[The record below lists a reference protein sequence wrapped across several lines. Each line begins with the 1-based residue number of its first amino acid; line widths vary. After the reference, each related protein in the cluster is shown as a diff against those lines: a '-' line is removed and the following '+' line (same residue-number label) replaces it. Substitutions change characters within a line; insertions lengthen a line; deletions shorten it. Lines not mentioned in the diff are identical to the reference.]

1 MIGQPYIYG
10 GVPPNPIGN
19 IMNLGQQGYMGN
31 YYNPNPFQG
40 YYNPYLVQ
48 QQINQQ
54 EIMRKEQ
61 ERKQYDIIK
70 NTFRV
75 VYKARGYNLTEEE
88 IEERLKVYDPIEQS
102 IETPY
107 MKAYGE
113 FERFKNIEEYNHQ
126 LPPSIPQNYTHR
138 DDGIPDDISM
148 YEFLKIS
155 GKLLQDEYYEELRRN
170 NRNVSLLYNRDQYN
184 KLLGV
189 GNDRNNNY
197 FSSVF
202 GNGNNNPV
210 NIDDMEITLPS
221 QINDEYHQRKRAFL
235 DALVK

>member
-1 MIGQPYIYG
+1 MIGQPYNYG

-19 IMNLGQQGYMGN
+19 ILNLNQGYMGS

-48 QQINQQ
+48 QQMKQQ
-54 EIMRKEQ
+54 EMDYNILEMDLD
-61 ERKQYDIIK
+61 DIIK

-75 VYKARGYNLTEEE
+75 VYKAKGYSKED
-88 IEERLKVYDPIEQS
+88 IEERLKSYDTIEERA
-102 IETPY
+102 ETPY
-107 MKAYGE
+107 VKSYNE
-113 FERFKNIEEYNHQ
+113 FERFRRVEQYNQ
-126 LPPSIPQNYTHR
+126 QFQNYEQPTVYR

-148 YEFLKIS
+148 YDFFQVA
-155 GKLLQDEYYEELRRN
+155 GKLLQDEYYEDLRRK
-170 NRNVSLLYNRDQYN
+170 NRNVGLLYDRNEYN
-184 KLLGV
+184 KLLGS
-189 GNDRNNNY
+189 GNRNNNY

-202 GNGNNNPV
+202 NNGNNNPV

-235 DALVK
+235 DAIIN

>member
-1 MIGQPYIYG
+1 MIGQPYNYG
-10 GVPPNPIGN
+10 MPPNPIGN
-19 IMNLGQQGYMGN
+19 IMNLGNQGYMGN

-48 QQINQQ
+48 QQMRQQ
-54 EIMRKEQ
+54 EIMKQEQ
-61 ERKQYDIIK
+61 ERKQRELVK
-70 NTFRV
+70 NTFRI

-88 IEERLKVYDPIEQS
+88 IEERLKIYDPIQERVES
-102 IETPY
+102 PY

-113 FERFKNIEEYNHQ
+113 FDRFRQIEEYNRQ
-126 LPPSIPQNYTHR
+126 ISNVPQNYVHR

-148 YEFLKIS
+148 YDFLKIS
-155 GKLLQDEYYEELRRN
+155 GKLLQDEYYEELRRK
-170 NRNVSLLYNRDQYN
+170 NRNVSNLYNKDQYSQ
-184 KLLGV
+184 LLGL
-189 GNDRNNNY
+189 GNRNNNY

-202 GNGNNNPV
+202 NNGNNNPV

-235 DALVK
+235 DALMK